1 MTIVL
6 NLPSQLIL
14 SHAPWITGGF
24 LIVCIIAFAA
34 TGLALIFDGQ
44 VHGLVAIGVGAGIPL
59 LMFAIIIK
67 RDQAIF
73 DAYAG
78 TVTLQRQ
85 TLFGYSRRVHPLAD
99 LSEAELQRLD
109 DTSRPVLIFDRG
121 KAAGRH
127 PLVEAFVSG
136 NGPAHAVQTINA
148 WLADLRGIRKS
159 V

>member
-1 MTIVL
+1 MTIVR

-34 TGLALIFDGQ
+34 AGIALIFDGQ
-44 VHGLVAIGVGAGIPL
+44 VKGLLAIAIGAGIPL
-59 LMFAIIIK
+59 LMFAIIVK

-73 DAYAG
+73 DAQAG
-78 TVTLQRQ
+78 TITLQRQ
-85 TLFGYSRRVHPLAD
+85 TLFGYSRTNHRLAD
-99 LSEAELQRLD
+99 LLEAEIQRLD

-121 KAAGRH
+121 QAAGRQ

-136 NGPAHAVQTINA
+136 NGPARAVQAINT
-148 WLADLRGIRKS
+148 WLADLRGIRKT